1 MEWPYY
7 QNDVN
12 QIYLN
17 HTTLWNLSLPIFKI
31 FVRIFLNVN
40 LSLNQTLLTFL
51 LYVTNLDDSIDWQFL
66 CEGLLSFNPK
76 GFFYSNTWSCS
87 LCEGRTSFCTWF
99 LSRKLCGFL
108 LMFSTGFTSFSIFL
122 PFPLTITFFVFM
134 HRFDA
139 ILSNIDDLLLIN
151 PLADVFA
158 SLLPHKDWLNLFW
171 WNW

>member
-1 MEWPYY
+1 MT
-7 QNDVN
+7 
-12 QIYLN
+12 I
-17 HTTLWNLSLPIFKI
+17 LSKRRKPDIFESHDSLKLI
-31 FVRIFLNVN
+31 FTNIRDLRSNFVERESFPESNSPNILA
-40 LSLNQTLLTFL
+40 LCE
-51 LYVTNLDDSIDWQFL
+51 TNLDDSIDWQFL

-108 LMFSTGFTSFSIFL
+108 LMFSTGFTSFSILL
-122 PFPLTITFFVFM
+122 PFPLIITLFVFM

-139 ILSNIDDLLLIN
+139 ILSNMDDLLLIN
-151 PLADVFA
+151 PLAGVFA